1 MLGSVSQKVLTE
13 AQCSVRIGRP
23 TPGVGAS
30 AQRIVLGV
38 DGSRGSTAAVR
49 EVGRRSW
56 TPGSEVRVVVAQDL
70 MKTFPVSIML
80 GGGGA
85 ADMRHLTHTVP
96 QVRRIVAKFGPDAR
110 EDALEIES
118 EDGARTLLVFETLP
132 ELPEN
137 L

>member
-1 MLGSVSQKVLTE
+1 MQGQIRTDDWQKYLNDFSRRNAGRTARLEVLSE
-13 AQCSVRIGRP
+13 N
-23 TPGVGAS
+23 
-30 AQRIVLGV
+30 LGV
-38 DGSRGSTAAVR
+38 QGADAQKLPLQGITLDKSSLTSTL
-49 EVGRRSW
+49 E
-56 TPGSEVRVVVAQDL
+56 
-70 MKTFPVSIML
+70 IML
-80 GGGGA
+80 GAGGA

-118 EDGARTLLVFETLP
+118 EDGARTLLIFETLQ

>member
-1 MLGSVSQKVLTE
+1 MQGQIRTDDWQKYLNDFSRRNSGRTARLEVLSE
-13 AQCSVRIGRP
+13 N
-23 TPGVGAS
+23 
-30 AQRIVLGV
+30 LGV
-38 DGSRGSTAAVR
+38 QGDVERLPLQGITLDK
-49 EVGRRSW
+49 RSNL
-56 TPGSEVRVVVAQDL
+56 TSSLE
-70 MKTFPVSIML
+70 IML

-96 QVRRIVAKFGPDAR
+96 LVRRIVAKFGPDAR

-118 EDGARTLLVFETLP
+118 EDGARTILVFETLR

>member
-1 MLGSVSQKVLTE
+1 MQGQIRTDDWQKYLNDFSRRNAGRTARLEVLSE
-13 AQCSVRIGRP
+13 S
-23 TPGVGAS
+23 
-30 AQRIVLGV
+30 LGV
-38 DGSRGSTAAVR
+38 QGDDVKRLPLQGITLDK
-49 EVGRRSW
+49 RSSL
-56 TPGSEVRVVVAQDL
+56 TSSLEIV
-70 MKTFPVSIML
+70 L

>member
-1 MLGSVSQKVLTE
+1 MQGHIATDDWQTYLNDFSRRNAGRTARLEVLSETF
-13 AQCSVRIGRP
+13 
-23 TPGVGAS
+23 GVQGDDVERLPL
-30 AQRIVLGV
+30 QGITL
-38 DGSRGSTAAVR
+38 DK
-49 EVGRRSW
+49 RSSL
-56 TPGSEVRVVVAQDL
+56 TSSLE
-70 MKTFPVSIML
+70 IML

-96 QVRRIVAKFGPDAR
+96 RVRSIVAKFGPDAR

-118 EDGARTLLVFETLP
+118 EDGDRTILVFETLR

>member
-1 MLGSVSQKVLTE
+1 MLGQIRTDDWQKYLNDFSSRN
-13 AQCSVRIGRP
+13 AGR
-23 TPGVGAS
+23 TARLEMLS
-30 AQRIVLGV
+30 ESLGV
-38 DGSRGSTAAVR
+38 QGTDVERLPLQGITLDKKS
-49 EVGRRSW
+49 GRTS
-56 TPGSEVRVVVAQDL
+56 GLE
-70 MKTFPVSIML
+70 IML

-96 QVRRIVAKFGPDAR
+96 EVRRIVAKFGPDAR

-118 EDGARTLLVFETLP
+118 EDGARTILVFETLL

>member
-1 MLGSVSQKVLTE
+1 LPGCGIDSEDVSIVSPAEESSIEIAQSSIRAQPSGSLTSSLE
-13 AQCSVRIGRP
+13 
-23 TPGVGAS
+23 
-30 AQRIVLGV
+30 
-38 DGSRGSTAAVR
+38 
-49 EVGRRSW
+49 
-56 TPGSEVRVVVAQDL
+56 
-70 MKTFPVSIML
+70 IML

-96 QVRRIVAKFGPDAR
+96 RVRSIVAKFGPDAR

-118 EDGARTLLVFETLP
+118 EDGDRTILVFETLR

>member
-1 MLGSVSQKVLTE
+1 MQGQIRTDDWQKYLNDFSRRNAGRTARLEVLSE
-13 AQCSVRIGRP
+13 N
-23 TPGVGAS
+23 
-30 AQRIVLGV
+30 LGV
-38 DGSRGSTAAVR
+38 QGADVEKLPLQGITLDKSSLTSSL
-49 EVGRRSW
+49 E
-56 TPGSEVRVVVAQDL
+56 
-70 MKTFPVSIML
+70 IML
-80 GGGGA
+80 GAGGA

-118 EDGARTLLVFETLP
+118 EDGARTLLIFETLH

>member
-1 MLGSVSQKVLTE
+1 MQGQIRTDDWQKYLNDFSRRNSGRTARVEVLSE
-13 AQCSVRIGRP
+13 N
-23 TPGVGAS
+23 
-30 AQRIVLGV
+30 LGV
-38 DGSRGSTAAVR
+38 QGDVEKLPLQAITLDK
-49 EVGRRSW
+49 RS
-56 TPGSEVRVVVAQDL
+56 SLASSLE
-70 MKTFPVSIML
+70 IML
-80 GGGGA
+80 GRRGA

-96 QVRRIVAKFGPDAR
+96 RVRRIVAKFGPDAR

>member
-1 MLGSVSQKVLTE
+1 MQGQIRTDDWQKYLNDFSRRNAGRTARLEVLSE
-13 AQCSVRIGRP
+13 N
-23 TPGVGAS
+23 
-30 AQRIVLGV
+30 LGV
-38 DGSRGSTAAVR
+38 QGDDVEKLPLQGITLDK
-49 EVGRRSW
+49 RS
-56 TPGSEVRVVVAQDL
+56 SLSASVE
-70 MKTFPVSIML
+70 IML

-96 QVRRIVAKFGPDAR
+96 RVRRIVARFGPDAR
-110 EDALEIES
+110 EDALEIDS

>member
-1 MLGSVSQKVLTE
+1 MQGQIRTDDWQKYLNDFSRRNAGRTARLEVLSE
-13 AQCSVRIGRP
+13 N
-23 TPGVGAS
+23 
-30 AQRIVLGV
+30 LGV
-38 DGSRGSTAAVR
+38 QGDDVEKLPLQGITLDKKSSLTASV
-49 EVGRRSW
+49 E
-56 TPGSEVRVVVAQDL
+56 
-70 MKTFPVSIML
+70 IML